1 MSIDRDALKRLTLD
15 LLRSDEEFRLAVAG
29 LIGLGAVLEEL
40 RKLREDFNR
49 FAKDQAERWAENNR
63 RWEEN
68 NKRWE
73 ENNRRWEEEARRWA
87 EEMKRW
93 EENNRR
99 WEENNR
105 RWEENSKRWEENNK
119 RWEENNKR
127 WEEAYRRF
135 EAIELE
141 LKKLRE
147 DFNRFVEIEEKR
159 WEEAENKFRWLMEAL
174 DDIRR
179 ALGGGF
185 EYYTAR
191 VVGLLLRERGVE
203 CDVRVNVTL
212 PIDGFKE
219 VDLICYD
226 PLVVGEVTVAV
237 RSIEEAERE
246 VGKLLEAER
255 AVERFTGRKTYM
267 RVLAVEFASEDVA
280 EYLRRKAQ
288 EMGILLLLGREYER
302 L

>member
-1 MSIDRDALKRLTLD
+1 MSVDRDVLKRVVLD

-49 FAKDQAERWAENNR
+49 FTKEQAERWAEN
-63 RWEEN
+63 E
-68 NKRWE
+68 
-73 ENNRRWEEEARRWA
+73 
-87 EEMKRW
+87 
-93 EENNRR
+93 RR

-105 RWEENSKRWEENNK
+105 

-141 LKKLRE
+141 LKRLRE
-147 DFNRFVEIEEKR
+147 DFNKFVEMEERR
-159 WEEAENKFRWLMEAL
+159 WEEAENKFRWLMSAL

-255 AVERFTGRKTYM
+255 AAERFTGRKTYM
-267 RVLAVEFASEDVA
+267 RVLAVEFASQDVA

-288 EMGILLLLGREYER
+288 EMDILLLLGREYEK